1 VADQR
6 LSRDQDPLLHAGKH
20 DLTDVERQILLNL
33 IAIMEA
39 LAPLAPSGKEST
51 RELLRQRYGETAKLI
66 REAGPAR

>member
-1 VADQR
+1 M
-6 LSRDQDPLLHAGKH
+6 
-20 DLTDVERQILLNL
+20 TDVERQILLNL